1 MDSTTHIT
9 AYLTGGWPDRTGLGV
24 HYARVMA
31 AALARYAPQAE
42 FTVFTDQALPGIN
55 TRPIPALS
63 GFFGRLYQFSPEAFP
78 RGTRVLSLDL
88 DTAILGDLTPILTM
102 DLSQIVGLGAFG
114 PRHDWAR
121 PLMGNGLMSWIAG
134 PKYWPLW
141 LDFPKGFR
149 GTDETW
155 TRSALKDEWR
165 WVDEL
170 VPNAVMSYGWDMR
183 RAKRP
188 ITPDTRI
195 VYFYGVPRPHQINE
209 TWNPLY
215 LTPANGKR

>member
-9 AYLTGGWPDRTGLGV
+9 AYLTGRWPDRTGLGV

-141 LDFPKGFR
+141 TDFPKGVR

-155 TRSALKDEWR
+155 TRSVSRTNGA
-165 WVDEL
+165 
-170 VPNAVMSYGWDMR
+170 GWTNWCPTR
-183 RAKRP
+183 SCPTGGTCGAPSGRSPRIPASCTSTAYRGRTRSTSRG
-188 ITPDTRI
+188 TPCI
-195 VYFYGVPRPHQINE
+195 
-209 TWNPLY
+209 
-215 LTPANGKR
+215 